1 MKINKYPVKPAFRV
15 SRVVSDVFSLGI
27 AVLIFSATINFIA
40 MYRVMLQK
48 IGADGVAAIES
59 EYNGSISWGYWF
71 ALIFPALTVG
81 VFAAYLILTLTS
93 RTFKKYG
100 VTKRNAQSVYDWF
113 AFCVSVCK
121 IPILMGIFDIM
132 YIFHQRM
139 LGDDISLFSIQV
151 VLDILIV
158 AIIIRFTVHRI
169 RKATEV
175 KESAPVPEDSV
186 IRVRVADNDEGEKEK
201 K

>member
-1 MKINKYPVKPAFRV
+1 MKINKYPVKLSFRV

-27 AVLIFSATINFIA
+27 AVLIFSATISFIT
-40 MYRVMLQK
+40 MYRTMLQK
-48 IGADGVAAIES
+48 IGAEGVAEIEN
-59 EYNGSISWGYWF
+59 EYMSTISWRHWL

-81 VFAAYLILTLTS
+81 VFAVYLILTLTDRKLS
-93 RTFKKYG
+93 KFG

-139 LGDDISLFSIQV
+139 LGGNESLFSLQV
-151 VLDILIV
+151 VLDILLV

-169 RKATEV
+169 RKVTQVAEN
-175 KESAPVPEDSV
+175 APAASESV
-186 IRVRVADNDEGEKEK
+186 IRVRIADNDDKEK